1 MSLKKTTKETYI
13 KRKILRWYGHNAREL
28 PWRKKL
34 GKKLPNPY
42 YIFVS
47 EFMLQQTTVNAVI
60 PKFNGFIR
68 IWPTIEELSKI
79 KESRI
84 LRFWSGLGYYIRARN
99 LLKSIKLI
107 AKKHNYIIPKE
118 YCHLIQLPGVGDY
131 TAKAIQGIAYN
142 KPVIPIDANI
152 ERIITRIYGITQ
164 IIKDTKSQIDGLAK
178 KLISINNSSNF
189 IQSLMDYGSIIC
201 LPNVPKCNKCVIQNH
216 CVAFKKN
223 LTNKIPIKKNRSN
236 SKTIKFTRAY
246 LIVNEFNEI
255 LVRRRPA
262 KGMLQSMIEV
272 PNDAWVKHRKYLIR
286 DNLIKSFSMKL
297 FKFKK
302 EIIYSFS
309 HFDLDIKVY
318 FAKVIKTKFKNY
330 QWLSLTKI
338 DNSGLPTVMK
348 KIVKIYINS
357 I

>member
-1 MSLKKTTKETYI
+1 MSLKKTTKETYL
-13 KRKILRWYGHNAREL
+13 KRKILKWYRHNAREL
-28 PWRKKL
+28 PWRQKAS
-34 GKKLPNPY
+34 KKLPNPY

-84 LRFWSGLGYYIRARN
+84 LRFWSGLGYYVRARN

-142 KPVIPIDANI
+142 KPVMPIDANI
-152 ERIITRIYGITQ
+152 ERIVTRIYGITQ
-164 IIKDTKSQIDGLAK
+164 VIKDAKSQIDELAK
-178 KLISINNSSNF
+178 KLISIKNSSNF
-189 IQSLMDYGSIIC
+189 IQSLMDYGSTIC
-201 LPNVPKCNKCVIQNH
+201 LPKVPKCNKCVIQNH

-223 LTNKIPIKKNRSN
+223 LTNKIPIKKTKNN
-236 SKTIKFTRAY
+236 SKAIKFTRVY

-255 LVRRRPA
+255 LIRRRPA
-262 KGMLQSMIEV
+262 KGMLPSMIEV
-272 PNDAWVKHRKYLIR
+272 PNDAWAKHRKNLVR

-297 FKFKK
+297 FKLK
-302 EIIYSFS
+302 EKIIYSFS
-309 HFDLDIKVY
+309 HFDLDIEVY
-318 FAKVIKTKFKNY
+318 FAKVIKTRFKNY

-338 DNSGLPTVMK
+338 DNSGLPTVMR
-348 KIVKIYINS
+348 KIVNKYINS